1 MNLTVNRLKEL
12 FVKLGGA
19 ESVVAGCSTI
29 VEVLN
34 AISAKYD
41 GKDDAI
47 LNPDAI
53 SNITEIADKIGGGGG
68 GTPTNALIVEGVSRL
83 RSEAFAQDENITRA
97 YIPNTIDLAQAAAQ
111 GIGNVFYQC
120 TNLASVEFAPNITV
134 IPYEWFVGCTS
145 LRECIAPDVEEIHA
159 DAFSACRSLENFDF
173 RKVTLVEYEAF
184 QGTGLVEAI
193 MPNVRMINGRAFY
206 QTPLKRVY
214 IGPDCVS
221 IESTENEESFA
232 QIASDAVIDC
242 GFAEGAIPGAPWG
255 APNTVTINYNV
266 PPPNGG

>member
-1 MNLTVNRLKEL
+1 M
-12 FVKLGGA
+12 KLGGA

-34 AISAKYD
+34 AIAAKYD

-68 GTPTNALIVEGVSRL
+68 GTPTNALVVEGVSRL
-83 RSEAFAQDENITRA
+83 RREAFSQDENITRA

-111 GIGNVFYQC
+111 GIGTVFDRC
-120 TNLASVEFAPNITV
+120 TNLASVQFAPNITV
-134 IPYEWFVGCTS
+134 IPLEWFAGCTS
-145 LRECIAPDVEEIHA
+145 LRECTAPDVEEIHA
-159 DAFSACRSLENFDF
+159 TAFSGCRSLNNFNF
-173 RKVTLVEYEAF
+173 HKVTLVAYEAF
-184 QGTGLVEAI
+184 QDTGLVEAI
-193 MPNVRMINGRAFY
+193 MPTVRTIEGRAFSRV
-206 QTPLKRVY
+206 PLKRVY

-242 GFAEGAIPGAPWG
+242 GFADGAVPGAPWG